1 MADLDDPQPG
11 QRARGAP
18 ASQPWHARI
27 SLVWIVPIVAA
38 LAAGAIALQRVLSE
52 GPTITIV
59 FKSSPGIEAGK
70 TAVKY
75 KDVRIGLVTS
85 VQLSGDR
92 DTVEVKAKIA
102 KSAAG
107 LMVEDTKFWV
117 VSPRISLGE
126 ISGLNT
132 LLSGNYI
139 GVAAG
144 ESGNEQ
150 SRFIGLD
157 VPQVVAGAAG
167 RQFVLEAKESSGLE
181 MGSPVYF
188 RRLVVGQ
195 VVAADLSADGGT
207 VDVKVFIN
215 HPYDRFIYPDTR
227 FWNASGLDVSVGTS
241 GLDVRTSSLAEL
253 IAGGLE
259 FDTPSSAD
267 RTKPAAASTAFTL
280 HRDRPAAMRQPEAG
294 ARRYVVHFT
303 ESVQGLSVGAP
314 VTFLGLPAGEVTDI
328 GLTFDRARGDVRT
341 RVEIT
346 LFPERLLKRLSQT
359 QQEALSKESRSAP
372 NGLLPRLVEKR
383 GLRAQL
389 KSVSLIS
396 DQRYVAMSYFPQA
409 SQAKVDWSREVP
421 ELPAIPGPL
430 PDLEAKLASVLQ
442 KLDRVPYDAIGAD
455 LRKALSSLDRTLV
468 DTGRLVEHVDA
479 DVVPRFSAALEDA
492 RKALA
497 ATERV
502 MNEADA
508 GLVGPDAPAQQEL
521 RNALQD
527 VSSASRALRTLAD
540 SLERHPESLIRGRAA
555 SRE

>member
-1 MADLDDPQPG
+1 MADLDDPQSG
-11 QRARGAP
+11 ERAPEVPTRRR
-18 ASQPWHARI
+18 WYARI

-38 LAAGAIALQRVLSE
+38 LAAGGIALQRLVSE

-75 KDVRIGLVTS
+75 KDVRIGLVTA
-85 VQLSGDR
+85 VRLSGDR
-92 DTVEVKAKIA
+92 EAVEVTAQIA

-107 LMVEDTKFWV
+107 LMVEDAKFWV

-144 ESGNEQ
+144 KSGKEQ
-150 SRFIGLD
+150 SRFIGLE

-167 RQFVLEAKESSGLE
+167 RQFLLKAMESSGLE
-181 MGSPVYF
+181 TGSPVYF

-215 HPYDRFIYPDTR
+215 QPYDRFVYPDTR
-227 FWNASGLDVSVGTS
+227 FWNASGLDLSVGAT

-267 RTKPAAASTAFTL
+267 RRQPAAASTAFTL
-280 HRDRPAAMRQPEAG
+280 HRDRSTAMRQPEAG
-294 ARRYVVHFT
+294 ARRYVVHFS

-314 VTFLGLPAGEVTDI
+314 VTFLGLAAGEVTDI
-328 GLTFDRARGDVRT
+328 GLTFDRVGRDVRS

-346 LFPERLLKRLSQT
+346 LFPERLLKRLSVA
-359 QQEALSKESRSAP
+359 QQKALDEASAGSP
-372 NGLLPRLVEKR
+372 NGLMPLLVEKR

-396 DQRYVAMSYFPQA
+396 DQRYIAMDYFSKAPK
-409 SQAKVDWSREVP
+409 AKVDWSREVP
-421 ELPAIPGPL
+421 ELPAIPSPL
-430 PDLEAKLASVLQ
+430 PDLEAKLGSVLA
-442 KLDRVPYDAIGAD
+442 KLDRVPYEAIGAD
-455 LRKALSSLDRTLV
+455 LRQALSSLDRTLAE
-468 DTGRLVEHVDA
+468 TTKLVGHVDA

-521 RNALQD
+521 RDALRE
-527 VSSASRALRTLAD
+527 VASASRALRTLAD
-540 SLERHPESLIRGRAA
+540 SLERHPESLIRGRSA
-555 SRE
+555 SSE